1 MRHGSL
7 NSLFQVDDETKKM
20 AGKYPKLK
28 DSFDILNEKYLEAEQ
43 RLEKMEK
50 QVESRFSPIFY
61 MIKLVESTRMRF
73 RV

>member
-1 MRHGSL
+1 LRHGSL

-43 RLEKMEK
+43 KLEKMEK
-50 QVESRFSPIFY
+50 QVESNPGSLQYF
-61 MIKLVESTRMRF
+61 T
-73 RV
+73 